1 VEAEALRRMKA
12 GQTIPGLKLINGRGS
27 RAWALP
33 EEEMA
38 QKLVRLGIP
47 KGEVF
52 ESKMISPAKAEK
64 LRWKK
69 KDGTEMQLSARQLK
83 TMEQEYVVKLVG
95 ALTVALDA
103 DHRPAVSNDAS
114 SLFGAVDAAPVV
126 ETSPLWL
133 TQPE

>member
-1 VEAEALRRMKA
+1 
-12 GQTIPGLKLINGRGS
+12 
-27 RAWALP
+27 
-33 EEEMA
+33 MA

-47 KGEVF
+47 KGEVY

-83 TMEQEYVVKLVG
+83 TMKQEYVVNLVG

-114 SLFGAVDAAPVV
+114 SLFGAVDAAPVG
-126 ETSPLWL
+126 ETPPLWL
-133 TQPE
+133 TQSE